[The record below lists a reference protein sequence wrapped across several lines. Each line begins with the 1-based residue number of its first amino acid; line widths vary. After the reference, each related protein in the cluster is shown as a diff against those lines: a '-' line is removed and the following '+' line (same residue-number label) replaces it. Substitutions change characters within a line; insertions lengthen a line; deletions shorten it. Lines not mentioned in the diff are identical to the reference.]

1 MLAYRRR
8 YRRGSMINGLFRAS
22 PHAYTPSMAFTLV
35 IPTPSGP
42 RALHPIADGEAEFE
56 ISSGG
61 VLTITYPDKSSRHLA
76 VGQWIEVAVNTG
88 TIS

>member
-1 MLAYRRR
+1 
-8 YRRGSMINGLFRAS
+8 
-22 PHAYTPSMAFTLV
+22 MAFTVV

-42 RALHPIADGEAEFE
+42 RALHPFGDGEAEFE

-61 VLTITYPDKSSRHLA
+61 VLTITYPPDTNSSRHLA

-88 TIS
+88 TIT